1 MSLLAEMVRSSFQR
15 FEEARERVPEAAL
28 RAAALGT
35 PTPPPLKLER
45 ARFRR
50 HRGVEAAIPVAS
62 ATCRRA
68 TIDPVRRLEAYAE
81 GGAAVCSILTEPTR
95 FDGDL
100 EHLRLAAET
109 LQPYGVPAMRKDFLV
124 DPYQVLEARAYGA
137 SGVLLI
143 VRMVPHERLVAMMDC
158 AAEQGLFVLLEA
170 FSAGDLKVAD
180 QIARER
186 EGRDEQ
192 VLMGLNCRD
201 LDTLE
206 IDFRRFAELRGR
218 MPLAMAVRGGERRAE
233 RRGCRARGVARVSAR
248 ARRHEPDEAGRSE
261 ACGRRVRWTPAARPC
276 AEMPV
281 PRLWIKICG
290 MRTREAIEAAAQ
302 AGADAVGFVFHEASP
317 RNLTIESASAL
328 QSHVPAGVERVAVF
342 LHPSQDLVDDGRG
355 RDPAGLGADGRG
367 RPGDAAPAC
376 TDSGCCRSFAA
387 DRRGPRCCRS
397 AACSRAHAA
406 VRASGRTGRKRRAS
420 RR

>member
-28 RAAALGT
+28 RASALGT
-35 PTPPPLKLER
+35 PTPPPLKLAPHGFDLIAELKLR
-45 ARFRR
+45 SPSV
-50 HRGVEAAIPVAS
+50 GDLSAS
-62 ATCRRA
+62 
-68 TIDPVRRLEAYAE
+68 TIDQVRRLEAYAE
-81 GGAAVCSILTEPTR
+81 GGAAICSILTEPTR

-143 VRMVPHERLVAMMDC
+143 VRMVPHDRLVAMMDC

-170 FSAGDLKVAD
+170 FSAGDLKIAG

-206 IDFRRFAELRGR
+206 IDFRRFAELRSHL
-218 MPLAMAVRGGERRAE
+218 PLQWPCVAE
-233 RRGCRARGVARVSAR
+233 SGVQNAADAARVASLGYRLALVGTSLMKR
-248 ARRHEPDEAGRSE
+248 ADPRHAVAEFVDAGR
-261 ACGRRVRWTPAARPC
+261 
-276 AEMPV
+276 
-281 PRLWIKICG
+281 K
-290 MRTREAIEAAAQ
+290 
-302 AGADAVGFVFHEASP
+302 
-317 RNLTIESASAL
+317 AL
-328 QSHVPAGVERVAVF
+328 R
-342 LHPSQDLVDDGRG
+342 
-355 RDPAGLGADGRG
+355 
-367 RPGDAAPAC
+367 
-376 TDSGCCRSFAA
+376 
-387 DRRGPRCCRS
+387 
-397 AACSRAHAA
+397 
-406 VRASGRTGRKRRAS
+406 
-420 RR
+420 